1 MKRSRETYGEGAGLE
16 KMTTAVN
23 DWHEKKGRY
32 EEDVPMPMSRY
43 CALVDIPEETF
54 RKYVCTDPGKRR
66 KLGSQPGPSRL
77 VSKDASQF
85 VVDVMRRKDRADD
98 GMNRRES
105 IDLLQD
111 LQPELTRKQATGAF
125 DKTIRPEH
133 KAVLT
138 GVVKAES
145 TTQKRLAIT
154 VPQQTRWHIVRAP
167 RTPRTPHLAPAS
179 SSPTHLPQPRL
190 PTDCR
195 SSLRLLAREEHGQDA
210 RRQDVWRGDGLLHH
224 RRRRD
229 VSPRE

>member
-1 MKRSRETYGEGAGLE
+1 MRQRHRLPRCSKVQQGAKQKEKAKPVKRSRETYGEGAGLE

-23 DWHEKKGRY
+23 DWLEKKGRY

-111 LQPELTRKQATGAF
+111 LQPELTRKDAVCAGA
-125 DKTIRPEH
+125 E
-133 KAVLT
+133 L
-138 GVVKAES
+138 
-145 TTQKRLAIT
+145 
-154 VPQQTRWHIVRAP
+154 
-167 RTPRTPHLAPAS
+167 
-179 SSPTHLPQPRL
+179 LP
-190 PTDCR
+190 
-195 SSLRLLAREEHGQDA
+195 
-210 RRQDVWRGDGLLHH
+210 
-224 RRRRD
+224 RRRD
-229 VSPRE
+229 LAGSAHSAQPVTHGLHDGRDRGSLPRRRCKEGARVTL